1 VNQQGNQMTKEFV
14 TSKGGIVKVT
24 PTGLVHTPTSGFYS
38 GEIAESG
45 VMPTLPVKRGRG
57 RPRKDSGE
65 TGAKFDFSAFKLPKV
80 PKWKGESRKFFLASK
95 GE

>member
-1 VNQQGNQMTKEFV
+1 MTKEFV

-24 PTGLVHTPTSGFYS
+24 ATGLIHTPTSGFYS

-65 TGAKFDFSAFKLPKV
+65 TGAKLDFSAFKLPKV

>member
-1 VNQQGNQMTKEFV
+1 MLNVLKELT
-14 TSKGGIVKVT
+14 TSKGGLVQIT
-24 PTGLVHTPTSGFYS
+24 PTGLVHTASKGFYS

-45 VMPTLPVKRGRG
+45 VMPVLPVKRGRG

-80 PKWKGESRKFFLASK
+80 PKWKGPSRKFKLTK